1 MTPMETS
8 NEQIYNIYLPKVAE
22 ESPIDSLEKIEPVG
36 KIRNYI
42 DISFEGI
49 KRVENGVSAFYPMA
63 IFGYY
68 GSGKTFFVRKLSEK
82 IVKELERTIPLH
94 FYLGQTSYFD
104 LIKFVDEL
112 IESIE
117 VFIERGDK
125 TKATISGYNPE
136 KWMKYLEVLKAARE
150 KISNEEAEKSN
161 VEAFIKF
168 LNEINHAG
176 YYPFVFFDEFET
188 VWIGG
193 VLQDDR
199 SYRVFVDFS
208 SRLFEMIRGKAYS
221 GGICFVLTKPVRE
234 LIREAASMNPRLVR
248 ELNEAFGTSLV
259 DYPEMYPL
267 EREPARETLNIFN
280 INWSY
285 EDLEL
290 LSKKYNLVI
299 HEDILMAISRV
310 LPTPRAV
317 INIYYKLLAINRS
330 NITSPTIFGKL
341 AEDKLDIFINK
352 VISEFVAPNS
362 KWHLIFKTL
371 VENGILYVY
380 SRDWE
385 TIKKIAALLEVSAS
399 DEKKLVQKV
408 KNYLNKLRDL
418 GLYEYNKPYSTY
430 LISPDVL
437 AFLLGI
443 EKLPDGRKANEDTL
457 KLKVKAKIEERKKKK
472 QMYRESKV
480 IS

>member
-161 VEAFIKF
+161 VEAI
-168 LNEINHAG
+168 
-176 YYPFVFFDEFET
+176 
-188 VWIGG
+188 
-193 VLQDDR
+193 
-199 SYRVFVDFS
+199 
-208 SRLFEMIRGKAYS
+208 
-221 GGICFVLTKPVRE
+221 
-234 LIREAASMNPRLVR
+234 
-248 ELNEAFGTSLV
+248 
-259 DYPEMYPL
+259 
-267 EREPARETLNIFN
+267 
-280 INWSY
+280 
-285 EDLEL
+285 
-290 LSKKYNLVI
+290 
-299 HEDILMAISRV
+299 
-310 LPTPRAV
+310 
-317 INIYYKLLAINRS
+317 
-330 NITSPTIFGKL
+330 
-341 AEDKLDIFINK
+341 
-352 VISEFVAPNS
+352 
-362 KWHLIFKTL
+362 
-371 VENGILYVY
+371 
-380 SRDWE
+380 
-385 TIKKIAALLEVSAS
+385 
-399 DEKKLVQKV
+399 
-408 KNYLNKLRDL
+408 
-418 GLYEYNKPYSTY
+418 
-430 LISPDVL
+430 
-437 AFLLGI
+437 LLG
-443 EKLPDGRKANEDTL
+443 
-457 KLKVKAKIEERKKKK
+457 
-472 QMYRESKV
+472 
-480 IS
+480 

>member
-1 MTPMETS
+1 
-8 NEQIYNIYLPKVAE
+8 
-22 ESPIDSLEKIEPVG
+22 
-36 KIRNYI
+36 
-42 DISFEGI
+42 
-49 KRVENGVSAFYPMA
+49 
-63 IFGYY
+63 
-68 GSGKTFFVRKLSEK
+68 
-82 IVKELERTIPLH
+82 
-94 FYLGQTSYFD
+94 
-104 LIKFVDEL
+104 
-112 IESIE
+112 
-117 VFIERGDK
+117 
-125 TKATISGYNPE
+125 
-136 KWMKYLEVLKAARE
+136 
-150 KISNEEAEKSN
+150 